1 MDVSGQI
8 FHNFLVNRNMKITK
22 SDKGPERFCKALDDI
37 RLSFSSENASVC
49 PPCGA
54 RSEGHTLGV
63 GRSSAGRGLHS
74 DLSLIQSR
82 AGGPQGLWS
91 PVMCRA
97 QSQNRTQVT
106 PSRGRQRV
114 VSIMSTLFPLN
125 RKNMIQM
132 VSPKGVE
139 CRLQFNI
146 IACPGG
152 LRFPN
157 GMRSLEDSQQIN
169 RLTRENYKN
178 NYSLRKLS

>member
-1 MDVSGQI
+1 
-8 FHNFLVNRNMKITK
+8 
-22 SDKGPERFCKALDDI
+22 
-37 RLSFSSENASVC
+37 
-49 PPCGA
+49 
-54 RSEGHTLGV
+54 
-63 GRSSAGRGLHS
+63 
-74 DLSLIQSR
+74 
-82 AGGPQGLWS
+82 
-91 PVMCRA
+91 MCRA
-97 QSQNRTQVT
+97 QSQNRTEVT

-114 VSIMSTLFPLN
+114 VRIMSTIFPLN

-157 GMRSLEDSQQIN
+157 SGMSSLEDSQQIN

-178 NYSLRKLS
+178 NYSLRKLSWAHVAHGYVIIQLKPFSVRRKSVSGVWATPIALTPTHLSSGQETLPSNLRPREGGLWLFSSSQPTVSETPFCFVQREALRFCL

>member
-1 MDVSGQI
+1 
-8 FHNFLVNRNMKITK
+8 MKITK
-22 SDKGPERFCKALDDI
+22 SDKVLERFCKAFDNI
-37 RLSFSSENASVC
+37 CLSFSSENESVC
-49 PPCGA
+49 PSCGA

-63 GRSSAGRGLHS
+63 GRSSAGRERENS

-82 AGGPQGLWS
+82 AGGPQWLWS

-97 QSQNRTQVT
+97 QSQSRTEVT

-114 VSIMSTLFPLN
+114 VRIMSTLFLLN
-125 RKNMIQM
+125 QKNMIQM

-157 GMRSLEDSQQIN
+157 SGMRSLGDSQ
-169 RLTRENYKN
+169 
-178 NYSLRKLS
+178 